1 MFYELANH
9 SYLYYDKISIGSVS
23 EQERERIKM
32 KTRRLGK
39 TGLKVS
45 EIGFGGEWLERHSME
60 ESVEVIRYA
69 HAKGINI
76 LDCWMADPKSRDIIG
91 EGIKP
96 NREQW
101 YIQGHIGSTWKDGQY
116 YRTREMEY
124 VKPAFE
130 DLLRRLQTD
139 YIDLGMIHYVDSEEE
154 WEKIQHSDYLDYVME
169 LKKNG
174 TIRHIGISSHNP
186 KAAVKAAQ
194 SGYVEMI
201 LFSINPAFDM
211 LPASEDIELPILFPL
226 IVRLGFDPIW
236 FNVVMLLNLEL
247 ALITPP
253 VGMNLFVLQGISP
266 ESKMTQIIK
275 GVVPFGA
282 AMAFEI
288 LLLCFFPELATW
300 LPNVV
305 K

>member
-45 EIGFGGEWLERHSME
+45 EIGFGGEWLERHSVE

-124 VKPAFE
+124 VSRP
-130 DLLRRLQTD
+130 L
-139 YIDLGMIHYVDSEEE
+139 
-154 WEKIQHSDYLDYVME
+154 KICFD
-169 LKKNG
+169 G
-174 TIRHIGISSHNP
+174 CRPIT
-186 KAAVKAAQ
+186 
-194 SGYVEMI
+194 
-201 LFSINPAFDM
+201 SIW
-211 LPASEDIELPILFPL
+211 
-226 IVRLGFDPIW
+226 G
-236 FNVVMLLNLEL
+236 
-247 ALITPP
+247 
-253 VGMNLFVLQGISP
+253 
-266 ESKMTQIIK
+266 
-275 GVVPFGA
+275 
-282 AMAFEI
+282 
-288 LLLCFFPELATW
+288 
-300 LPNVV
+300 
-305 K
+305 